1 MARAAGSGWAPL
13 GTRHYDSGAGPF
25 PDAPAGY
32 ALVVAFRIDARS
44 PGRRA
49 ADELRLRAD
58 AITSRLLYSDEP
70 RVDLDIAINDLRDF
84 VETSLPDRMWLF
96 DCIYEA
102 PEWTPARSMC
112 DMMPGISTDSP
123 SQMASTSTS
132 LPSRYLSIST
142 G

>member
-1 MARAAGSGWAPL
+1 
-13 GTRHYDSGAGPF
+13 
-25 PDAPAGY
+25 
-32 ALVVAFRIDARS
+32 VAFRIDARS

-84 VETSLPDRMWLF
+84 VETSLPDRVWLF

-102 PEWTPARSMC
+102 RWRRLREQGWEHERPDW
-112 DMMPGISTDSP
+112 
-123 SQMASTSTS
+123 
-132 LPSRYLSIST
+132 
-142 G
+142 